1 MTEQIQTPPTFF
13 DCKKHFGPFFAN
25 VTLADDVTNAM
36 IKMTDKIVND
46 KKSESHGQ
54 SLAGVIDKE
63 LKIYKDK
70 SGKFRFR
77 LKAKNGEIIC
87 SSQGYT
93 SKSSCKKGAFS
104 LILNAKKIKSF
115 KVFKNKAGK
124 SFFNVVA
131 GNNKVIATSQAYKT
145 ENSLKKGIESV
156 RKNATKKNL
165 S

>member
-1 MTEQIQTPPTFF
+1 MFE
-13 DCKKHFGPFFAN
+13 
-25 VTLADDVTNAM
+25 
-36 IKMTDKIVND
+36 
-46 KKSESHGQ
+46 
-54 SLAGVIDKE
+54 
-63 LKIYKDK
+63 IYKDK

-93 SKSSCKKGAFS
+93 SKSSCKKGASS

-115 KVFKNKAGK
+115 KVFKNRAGK

-156 RKNATKKNL
+156 RKNATKKKSFL
-165 S
+165 V

>member
-1 MTEQIQTPPTFF
+1 MFEIYTE
-13 DCKKHFGPFFAN
+13 
-25 VTLADDVTNAM
+25 
-36 IKMTDKIVND
+36 
-46 KKSESHGQ
+46 
-54 SLAGVIDKE
+54 
-63 LKIYKDK
+63 K

-115 KVFKNKAGK
+115 RVFKNRAGK